1 MKEENKVGRNGA
13 RERGRKEGLGE
24 KVKELGKEKNMTQG
38 GRDKQG
44 AWKRNK
50 ETEKR
55 NKVFNVMLFCCSNR

>member
-38 GRDKQG
+38 GR
-44 AWKRNK
+44 
-50 ETEKR
+50 E
-55 NKVFNVMLFCCSNR
+55 